1 MIISIEGNIGSG
13 KSTLLRILKKQ
24 CTEFKFVDEPVDEW
38 NSVKDSEGKNMI
50 EKFYEDQEKY
60 SFSFQ
65 MMAFISR
72 LCLLKKCQTE
82 NDGTTITTISER
94 SLFTDKWVFAKMLF
108 DQHKIEDVNYIIYNK
123 WFEHFS
129 KECPVNKM
137 IYIKTDPIVCIQRI
151 SKRNRKGESIPL
163 DYLQDCNT
171 YHDEM
176 IEKMKTTGIDV
187 LVIDGN
193 QSIYNNLD
201 KIYAFIGIHG
211 LYKSKKST

>member
-13 KSTLLRILKKQ
+13 KSTLLRLLKKQ

-50 EKFYEDQEKY
+50 EKFYENQEKY

-72 LCLLKKCQTE
+72 LSLLKKSQTE
-82 NDGTTITTISER
+82 NDSADSTTTTISER

-123 WFEHFS
+123 WFDHFS
-129 KECPVNKM
+129 NECPVHKM

-151 SKRNRKGESIPL
+151 SKRNRKGESISL

-176 IEKMKTTGIDV
+176 IEKMKTMGIEI
-187 LVIDGN
+187 LVVDGN

-201 KIYAFIGIHG
+201 KIYAFIRI
-211 LYKSKKST
+211 

>member
-13 KSTLLRILKKQ
+13 KSTLLRLLKKQ
-24 CTEFKFVDEPVDEW
+24 CATEFKFVDEPVDEW

-50 EKFYEDQEKY
+50 EKFYENQEKY

-72 LCLLKKCQTE
+72 LCLLQKSQTE
-82 NDGTTITTISER
+82 NSSNTTTISER

-137 IYIKTDPIVCIQRI
+137 IYIKADPIVCIQRI
-151 SKRNRKGESIPL
+151 SKRNRKGETISL
-163 DYLQDCNT
+163 DYLQDCHT

-176 IEKMKTTGIDV
+176 IENMKTMGVEV

-193 QSIYNNLD
+193 QSIYNHLD
-201 KIYAFIGIHG
+201 EIYKFIRN
-211 LYKSKKST
+211 K